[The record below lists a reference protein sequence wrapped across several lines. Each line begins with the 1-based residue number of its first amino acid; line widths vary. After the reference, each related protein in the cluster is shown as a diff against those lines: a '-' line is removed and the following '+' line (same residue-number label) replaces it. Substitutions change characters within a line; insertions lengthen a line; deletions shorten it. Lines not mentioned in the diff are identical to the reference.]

1 MTRWDPVFDR
11 TCQDLVVAICA
22 QSDELSRNRAW
33 QALITRTG
41 TFIEDWARASSIL
54 RRCRLGGED
63 EARSILVAVLERL
76 RQHDFQNLR
85 GYLARQAPSP
95 AEDCE
100 EAAVAELARV
110 ARLCDDED
118 DGAEDDARATPFRG
132 WLLQLTHYAVRDH
145 VRRRLGWGQTAK
157 VTFSVEPAR
166 RTQHGDELAAALCR
180 QDGIVLALFDAA
192 ASSVSVEYFSGS
204 LRRDAIARAIEQ
216 AGWTVVGDP
225 APAASKR
232 DVGTDA
238 QRLGDLP
245 EPGMRPPITDL
256 VAVRRLISEVQDF
269 MTTFPPPMREA
280 LELWLQDHG
289 FAEISTRL
297 SLADAAQARAIV
309 RAGQARLRDRFR
321 GHWPALFGAVA

>member
-11 TCQDLVVAICA
+11 ACQDLVGAICA
-22 QSDELSRNRAW
+22 HGTDANRTRAW
-33 QALITRTG
+33 QQLITRTG
-41 TFIEDWARASSIL
+41 TFIEEWARASSIL

-76 RQHDFQNLR
+76 RHNDFQNLR
-85 GYLARQAPSP
+85 SYLAKQVPAA

-100 EAAVAELARV
+100 EVAVSELTRV
-110 ARLCDDED
+110 ARLCD
-118 DGAEDDARATPFRG
+118 EDDAGSTDDAQGTPFRG

-157 VTFSVEPAR
+157 LAFCVER
-166 RTQHGDELAAALCR
+166 GRGDADLAGALR
-180 QDGIVLALFDAA
+180 QLDGVALAMFDV
-192 ASSVSVEYFSGS
+192 SSSTITVEYFSGS
-204 LRRDAIARAIEQ
+204 LRRDTIEHAIEQ
-216 AGWTVVGDP
+216 AGWTVVHAP
-225 APAASKR
+225 APAATKR

-238 QRLGDLP
+238 PRLHEVP
-245 EPGMRPPITDL
+245 EPGTRPPITDL
-256 VAVRRLISEVQDF
+256 LAVRRLVAEVQAY
-269 MTTFPPPMREA
+269 METFPPPMREA

-289 FAEISTRL
+289 FAEISTKL

-321 GHWPALFGAVA
+321 GHWPALFGAAA